1 MTKKKVEEAP
11 TDFFAAH
18 QQEITTY
25 PDSPV
30 AYVDKGWSHFSRG
43 EFDQAIAAFE
53 KAASLDSQSIDARY
67 GLGAAAKAKGDKA
80 LARQAFEKALAL
92 AQTSNDMAKATM
104 MRRMARSAAEG
115 L

>member
-1 MTKKKVEEAP
+1 MSKKTVKEAP
-11 TDFFAAH
+11 TDFFATH
-18 QQEITTY
+18 QQEITSH

-53 KAASLDSQSIDARY
+53 TAASMDGQSIDAQY

-80 LARQAFEKALAL
+80 LAQQAFEKALAL
-92 AQTSNDMAKATM
+92 AQTSNDVAKATM